1 MVRKVSEKKL
11 NLIFEI
17 SSLPSP
23 KTIQNKIFLNL
34 LLEFLW
40 EAYIGSRQK
49 KIYQTKV
56 TVPKELE
63 NILDQETFTKARLYA
78 LDK

>member
-1 MVRKVSEKKL
+1 MW
-11 NLIFEI
+11 
-17 SSLPSP
+17 
-23 KTIQNKIFLNL
+23 
-34 LLEFLW
+34 LEFLW
-40 EAYIGSRQK
+40 EAYIGNRQK

-63 NILDQETFTKARLYA
+63 SFLDQETFTKARLYA

>member
-1 MVRKVSEKKL
+1 MIQVEAGQ
-11 NLIFEI
+11 IFAGV
-17 SSLPSP
+17 LG
-23 KTIQNKIFLNL
+23 FMW
-34 LLEFLW
+34 LEFLW

-49 KIYQTKV
+49 KIYQTKIS
-56 TVPKELE
+56 VPKELE

>member
-1 MVRKVSEKKL
+1 MIQLDSGQ
-11 NLIFEI
+11 IF
-17 SSLPSP
+17 SGVLG
-23 KTIQNKIFLNL
+23 FMWM
-34 LLEFLW
+34 EFIW

-49 KIYQTKV
+49 KIYQTKT

-63 NILDQETFTKARLYA
+63 NYLDQDTFTKARLYA